1 MSLLINELSA
11 LRQSADQQAEAFA
24 DRIATQGLAPLQQGT
39 TELAGFLPPDADGPL
54 PLEQVH
60 ALRLVLERGFLPAY
74 TRMLADSD
82 LPTGLGSGFR
92 AWMTELDSAA
102 GACSEQV
109 RDDEPQGQYVASG
122 ADGWWVATRKAAVRL
137 GRMVRKPDGTP
148 IRQVPVRE
156 LALALQ
162 REWLPM
168 QFGRIIDDDR
178 KRIARYLTTLESAVS
193 VLVHAVLERESRLL
207 LAQGDGA
214 DEEDLQHLEK
224 PTVADAL
231 KRLRVVLSDASTELR
246 CEAAHG
252 RQQLVEQAWFRLQR
266 ESDRAGS
273 FQSAIPAVSDDAFE
287 RRLGRIE
294 DNAERWNTWQDR
306 LNQRARFFESIVR
319 LRDAFDTTIRSS
331 ADGLQ
336 NRLLQ
341 PVQDWTS
348 KASDALSTTLES
360 VESLFSQRDGG
371 TLFAT
376 DTAHL
381 QQWGEKA
388 ALELTNGLVE
398 PVQELSLMTRIAD
411 EHGAFLASLET
422 LQQELPE
429 SFQLHPLQAGAGA
442 DPDMDARVVAF
453 GEIVQNGIAEVT
465 RDRLQERS
473 AVARDT
479 FREALEELGDLTS
492 IVRFSFQSAAEA
504 PQGAG
509 QTAEHQQEMVIGG
522 LRRTHDAIA
531 AIQQR
536 IEEGSSHLAEVY
548 RIEALRSWLR
558 IQDRLRVEHQV
569 GAYVLDMRS
578 RLDAEAREAGKRL
591 FRFGRQAR
599 FWSEKILRRGHREAK
614 ALIERGKEAVGSPSQ
629 TRASFYD
636 TAMGLAELDSVM
648 ERVPPVYRKLF
659 SFRPLS
665 DPDLLVGRA
674 SGRTFIE
681 QHLQQFNLGM
691 PQAAL
696 LVGGPSTGRTSLLNV
711 LSTKEL
717 RDHDVRWLRFTERPA
732 SARQLLSAMRDSLG
746 LDLPDADTIPEAAR
760 LWLARDVKGEA
771 PVCLIENME
780 LLMLRGIGGY
790 TLLVDLLQF
799 MSLTDSRVI
808 WVGTLS
814 SYAWQIVRTAYPDT
828 MGLVNSHTLSD
839 LGRDDLERLIMERHR
854 KSGVPITFD
863 EPADMSPLLRRKL
876 NRARSKDRRQALL
889 REAFFD
895 RLYAQFG
902 QNIQM
907 ALLQWIRSITM
918 GEEGKRMHVAPTPAL
933 NLSFFSGF
941 NLDQAFAL
949 KALLEHG
956 VLSPEEYASVDR
968 LPKERALTLFETL
981 GNALIIEAIGRTDSD
996 TLQRHTAVDSN
1007 QTYRIR
1013 PLFAHAV
1020 VRLLRE
1026 RNIVH

>member
-1 MSLLINELSA
+1 MTPLQNELST
-11 LRQSADQQAEAFA
+11 LRQAADQQAASFA
-24 DRIATQGLAPLQQGT
+24 ERIATKGLAPLRQGVAQ
-39 TELAGFLPPDADGPL
+39 LSGLLPEAADGPL
-54 PLEQVH
+54 PLQDVRS
-60 ALRLVLERGFLPAY
+60 LRSMLEKDFLPAY
-74 TRMLADSD
+74 TKMLATSE
-82 LPTGLGSGFR
+82 LPASLGAGFR
-92 AWMTELDSAA
+92 AWMKQLAYSIDD
-102 GACSEQV
+102 CSESVQ
-109 RDDEPQGQYVASG
+109 DAEPDGQYQASD
-122 ADGWWVATRKAAVRL
+122 ADGWWVATRKAGVRL
-137 GRMVRKPDGTP
+137 GRSVRKPVGIP
-148 IRQVPVRE
+148 ARLVPVRE

-162 REWLPM
+162 QEWLPM

-178 KRIARYLTTLESAVS
+178 KRISRYLARLESAVS

-207 LAQGDGA
+207 LSRVDGA

-231 KRLRVVLSDASTELR
+231 KQVIAVLGDATTELR
-246 CEAAHG
+246 SQAANG
-252 RQQLVEQAWFRLQR
+252 REQLVEQAWIRLQR
-266 ESDRAGS
+266 EADRAGS
-273 FQSAIPAVSDDAFE
+273 FQSHIPLVSDEGFE
-287 RRLGRIE
+287 RRLDRIE
-294 DNAERWNTWQDR
+294 DGAERWTIWQDR
-306 LNQRARFFESIVR
+306 LNQRAAFFESVIG
-319 LRDAFDTTIRSS
+319 LRSAFDVTIRG
-331 ADGLQ
+331 AEEGLEA
-336 NRLLQ
+336 RLLQ
-341 PVQDWTS
+341 PVGDWTTR
-348 KASDALSTTLES
+348 ASDSLAVTLES
-360 VESLFSQRDGG
+360 VQSLFAKREDGN
-371 TLFAT
+371 LFSSDA
-376 DTAHL
+376 AHL
-381 QQWGEKA
+381 SQWGEKA
-388 ALELTNGLVE
+388 AQDLTEGLVQ
-398 PVQELSLMTRIAD
+398 PLQALSLLTRIAD
-411 EHGAFLASLET
+411 EHAAFLESLQA
-422 LQQELPE
+422 LRGDLPE
-429 SFQLHPLQAGAGA
+429 SYQLHPLNAESGP
-442 DPDMDARVVAF
+442 DPDTEVRVVAF
-453 GEIVQNGIAEVT
+453 RDIVQNGIAEIT
-465 RDRLQERS
+465 LERLQER
-473 AVARDT
+473 ATAARDT
-479 FREALEELGDLTS
+479 FKEALEELGDLTS

-509 QTAEHQQEMVIGG
+509 QQADHQHEMVIGG

-536 IEEGSSHLAEVY
+536 IQEGCQHLSEVY
-548 RIEALRSWLR
+548 RLEALRSWLR

-591 FRFGRQAR
+591 FKIGRQAR
-599 FWSEKILRRGHREAK
+599 YWSEKIMRQGHREAK
-614 ALIERGKEAVGSPSQ
+614 ALIERGKEAVGSSTQ
-629 TRASFYD
+629 TRASFYE

-665 DPDLLVGRA
+665 DPDLLVGR
-674 SGRTFIE
+674 SGSRTFIE

-696 LVGGPSTGRTSLLNV
+696 LIGGPSTGRTSLLNV

-717 RDHDVRWLRFTERPA
+717 QGRNVRWLRFTQRPE
-732 SARQLLSAMRDSLG
+732 SARQLLAHMRESLE
-746 LDLPDADTIPEAAR
+746 LDLPDADSIPEAAR
-760 LWLARDVKGEA
+760 LWLAQDFQEAA

-814 SYAWQIVRTAYPDT
+814 TYAWQIVRTAYPDS

-839 LGRDDLERLIMERHR
+839 LSRDDLERLIMERHR
-854 KSGVPITFD
+854 KSGVPITFE
-863 EPADMSPLLRRKL
+863 EPSDMSPLLKRKL

-918 GEEGKRMHVAPTPAL
+918 NEEGKRMHVAPTAAL

-956 VLSPEEYASVDR
+956 VLSPEEYANVDR
-968 LPKERALTLFETL
+968 LPKDRALTLFETL
-981 GNALIIEAIGRTDSD
+981 GNALIIEVVGRTDAD
-996 TLQRHTAVDSN
+996 TMDRHTAVHAN

>member
-1 MSLLINELSA
+1 MTLLVNELSA
-11 LRQSADQQAEAFA
+11 LRQAADQQAAAFA
-24 DRIATQGLAPLQQGT
+24 DRIARQGLEPIRKGT

-60 ALRLVLERGFLPAY
+60 ALRLVLERNFLPAY
-74 TRMLADSD
+74 TGMLTESN
-82 LPTGLGSGFR
+82 LPMGLGSGFR
-92 AWMTELDSAA
+92 TWMMELDSII
-102 GACSEQV
+102 GTCSEHVQ
-109 RDDEPQGQYVASG
+109 DDEPEGQYAASD
-122 ADGWWVATRKAAVRL
+122 ADGWWVSSRKAAVRL
-137 GRMVRKPDGTP
+137 GRTVRKPDGTP
-148 IRQVPVRE
+148 VRQVPVRE

-168 QFGRIIDDDR
+168 QFGKIIDDDR
-178 KRIARYLTTLESAVS
+178 KRIARYLTTLESTVS

-207 LAQGDGA
+207 LAQGNGA

-231 KRLRVVLSDASTELR
+231 KKVRAVLSDASTELR
-246 CEAAHG
+246 SEAANG
-252 RQQLVEQAWFRLQR
+252 RQQFVEQAWIRLQR
-266 ESDRAGS
+266 EADRAGS
-273 FQSAIPAVSDDAFE
+273 FQSAIPTVSEEAFE

-294 DNAERWNTWQDR
+294 DNADRWNTWQDR
-306 LNQRARFFESIVR
+306 LTQRARFFASVVR
-319 LRDAFDTTIRSS
+319 LRDAFDASIRASS
-331 ADGLQ
+331 DGLQ
-336 NRLLQ
+336 ERLLQ
-341 PVQDWTS
+341 PVRDWTGR
-348 KASDALSTTLES
+348 ASDTLAVTLDS

-371 TLFAT
+371 SLFAT

-388 ALELTNGLVE
+388 AGQLTDGLVG
-398 PVQELSLMTRIAD
+398 PVQELSLMTRIVD
-411 EHGAFLASLET
+411 EHGAFLASLEA
-422 LQQELPE
+422 LQQQLPE
-429 SFQLHPLQAGAGA
+429 SFHLHPLGAEDGA
-442 DPDMDARVVAF
+442 DPDMDARVVPF
-453 GEIVQNGIAEVT
+453 RDIVQNGIAEVT

-504 PQGAG
+504 TQGAG

-531 AIQQR
+531 AIQNR
-536 IEEGSSHLAEVY
+536 VEEGSAHLADVY
-548 RIEALRSWLR
+548 RIESLRSWLR

-591 FRFGRQAR
+591 FRLGRQAR

-629 TRASFYD
+629 TRASFYE

-648 ERVPPVYRKLF
+648 ERVPSVYRKLF
-659 SFRPLS
+659 SFHPLS

-674 SGRTFIE
+674 ASRTFIE
-681 QHLQQFNLGM
+681 QHLQQFHLGM

-711 LSTKEL
+711 LSTREL
-717 RDHDVRWLRFTERPA
+717 RDRDVRWLRFSERPT
-732 SARQLLSAMRDSLG
+732 SVRQLLGAMRDSLG
-746 LDLPDADTIPEAAR
+746 LDLPDADTIPEVAR
-760 LWLARDVKGEA
+760 LWLARDVKGQA
-771 PVCLIENME
+771 PVCIVENME

-790 TLLVDLLQF
+790 TLLIDLLQF
-799 MSLTDSRVI
+799 MSLTDSRII
-808 WVGTLS
+808 WVGTIS

-828 MGLVNSHTLSD
+828 EGLINSHMLSD

-854 KSGVPITFD
+854 KSGVPITFE
-863 EPADMSPLLRRKL
+863 EPSDMSPLLRRKL

-895 RLYAQFG
+895 RLYSQFG

-918 GEEGKRMHVAPTPAL
+918 SEEGKRMHVAPTPQL

-949 KALLEHG
+949 KALLEHS
-956 VLSPEEYASVDR
+956 VLSPEEYADVDR

-981 GNALIIEAIGRTDSD
+981 GNALIIEAIGRTESE
-996 TLQRHTAVDSN
+996 TLKRHTAVESN